1 MVDFIKE
8 KVRAAQDLMS
18 PDSSS
23 GPQITDEAHVQ
34 AGRKVPEELQQTK
47 TVAELAE
54 KALENHQEPLHFRS
68 LWILKTHAK
77 I

>member
-8 KVRAAQDLMS
+8 KIRAAQELMS

-34 AGRKVPEELQQTK
+34 AGIGWEEGTRRAATDQNFRGTGLKPWRTIK
-47 TVAELAE
+47 S
-54 KALENHQEPLHFRS
+54 PCISDHFGY
-68 LWILKTHAK
+68 
-77 I
+77 